1 MRMTHMAP
9 KSKKPQPFDAAKY
22 LDSDEA
28 IAAYITEALATG
40 EPTTIVRA
48 IGAAA
53 RARAMNPRK

>member
-1 MRMTHMAP
+1 MVP